1 MKRNME
7 LVRLLLL
14 DIEGADKP
22 DLSKYSENEQT
33 YHRALIIEAELT
45 HGGVVEDEKGFPAAA
60 VGTRLTWK
68 GHEFLDAARNETIW
82 GKAISKLKAAGMS
95 IPLPLLQELLT
106 SFLKKQIGLEYEA
119 EQR

>member
-14 DIEGADKP
+14 DIEGADKS

-33 YHRALIIEAELT
+33 YHRALIIEAELA